1 MLLPTSA
8 EFVELCHT
16 QLWLLVQSLGAS
28 AGVVY
33 LTEEV
38 AVGAETQLV
47 RIAAAPEGAMLA
59 VGTLGAGIDSPDST
73 LARLPAPSQDIA
85 TIAPLADRGWN
96 ERSPEGHRLVLP
108 LMHESMVLGLLVT
121 ERNDRSW
128 TVTERQQVERIIQ
141 TLSLACV
148 LDKRSQWWQQQQ
160 SQQQQLQGQ
169 QHDLMDNLVHQF
181 RNPLTALRTF
191 GKLLLKR
198 LPEDDRNREAA
209 TSIVRESDRLQELL
223 LQIDRAIDLNEA
235 LPDAVSV
242 NVPMALPVNV
252 PVALPR
258 AGTLGELLELKPC
271 DLRAILQPLVVSAG
285 LVAQEKPL
293 ALHTEFAAVVPLVQA
308 NASALREVLSN
319 LIDNAVK
326 YTPAGGEVHIRLVAE
341 PGQVAVW
348 VTDNGAGIPDGDL
361 AQLFQRHFRGVQA
374 ATAIPG
380 TGLGLSIAREL
391 VEQMQGDIQVFSPL
405 RAAGWLGNRL
415 PESRGVTFVVTLA
428 AMTADRVT
436 SIS

>member
-28 AGVVY
+28 AGVLY
-33 LTEEV
+33 LTEE
-38 AVGAETQLV
+38 AASPAETRLV

-59 VGTLGAGIDSPDST
+59 VGTLGAGTDSPDNA
-73 LARLPAPSQDIA
+73 LARLPEPSPSQTVA
-85 TIAPLADRGWN
+85 TMRSDRPEVIAPLPDRQL
-96 ERSPEGHRLVLP
+96 RSPEGHRLVLP

-121 ERNDRSW
+121 ERSDRGW
-128 TVTERQQVERIIQ
+128 TAGERQQIERIIQ

-148 LDKRSQWWQQQQ
+148 LDQRSQWWQQQQ
-160 SQQQQLQGQ
+160 LRQQQLQLQ
-169 QHDLMDNLVHQF
+169 QHDVMDNLVHQF

-209 TSIVRESDRLQELL
+209 ASIVRESDRLQELL
-223 LQIDRAIDLNEA
+223 VQIDRAIDLHET
-235 LPDAVSV
+235 LPDEVR
-242 NVPMALPVNV
+242 
-252 PVALPR
+252 VALPR
-258 AGTLGELLELKPC
+258 AGTLGDLLELKPC
-271 DLRAILQPLVVSAG
+271 DVRGILQPLVVSAG

-293 ALHTEFAAVVPLVQA
+293 ALHTEFAAVVPLVNA
-308 NASALREVLSN
+308 NASALREVLTN

-326 YTPAGGEVHIRLVAE
+326 YTPAGGEVHIRLVVE
-341 PGQVAVW
+341 SGQVAVW
-348 VTDNGAGIPDGDL
+348 VTDNGGGIPAADL

-374 ATAIPG
+374 LTAIPG

-391 VEQMQGDIQVFSPL
+391 MQQMQGEIQVFSPL
-405 RAAGWLGNRL
+405 RPEGWLGDRL
-415 PESRGVTFVVTLA
+415 PETRGATFVVTLGA
-428 AMTADRVT
+428 ITPDRAT
-436 SIS
+436 PKSLNP

>member
-33 LTEEV
+33 LTEAV

-59 VGTLGAGIDSPDST
+59 VGTLGAGIDSPEGT
-73 LARLPAPSQDIA
+73 LACLPAPSPSQGIA
-85 TIAPLADRGWN
+85 TIAPLTDRGWN
-96 ERSPEGHRLVLP
+96 ERSAEGHRLVLP

-121 ERNDRSW
+121 ERNDRGW
-128 TVTERQQVERIIQ
+128 TAGERQQVERIIQ

-209 TSIVRESDRLQELL
+209 ASIVRESDRLQELL
-223 LQIDRAIDLNEA
+223 LQIDRAIDLNET
-235 LPDAVSV
+235 LPDAVS
-242 NVPMALPVNV
+242 VNV

-293 ALHTEFAAVVPLVQA
+293 ALHTEFAAVIPLVQA

-326 YTPAGGEVHIRLVAE
+326 YTPAGGEVHIRLAAE
-341 PGQVAVW
+341 AGQVAVW

-391 VEQMQGDIQVFSPL
+391 MQQMQGEIQVFSPL
-405 RAAGWLGNRL
+405 RREGWLGEEPL

-428 AMTADRVT
+428 A
-436 SIS
+436 IG

>member
-33 LTEEV
+33 LTEEGT
-38 AVGAETQLV
+38 AGAETRLV
-47 RIAAAPEGAMLA
+47 RIAAAPDGTMMMAGESSVALLPNPAVTALGSLA
-59 VGTLGAGIDSPDST
+59 GPVD
-73 LARLPAPSQDIA
+73 
-85 TIAPLADRGWN
+85 
-96 ERSPEGHRLVLP
+96 RLVLP
-108 LMHESMVLGLLVT
+108 LMHEEMVLGLLVT
-121 ERNDRSW
+121 ERIDRGW
-128 TVTERQQVERIIQ
+128 TAGERQQIERIIQ

-160 SQQQQLQGQ
+160 LQQQQLQLQ
-169 QHDLMDNLVHQF
+169 KHDVMDNLVHQF

-209 TSIVRESDRLQELL
+209 ASIVRESDRLQELL
-223 LQIDRAIDLNEA
+223 VQIDRAIDLNET
-235 LPDAVSV
+235 LPDEVR
-242 NVPMALPVNV
+242 VNV

-258 AGTLGELLELKPC
+258 AGTLGDLLELKPC
-271 DLRAILQPLVVSAG
+271 DVRGILQPLVVSAG

-293 ALHTEFAAVVPLVQA
+293 ALHTEFAAVVPLVNA

-341 PGQVAVW
+341 SGQVAVW
-348 VTDNGAGIPDGDL
+348 VTDNGGGIPDGDL

-374 ATAIPG
+374 ATEIPG

-391 VEQMQGDIQVFSPL
+391 MQQMQGEIQVFSPL
-405 RAAGWLGNRL
+405 RSDGWLGESL
-415 PESRGVTFVVTLA
+415 PERRGVTFMVTLG
-428 AMTADRVT
+428 AM
-436 SIS
+436 